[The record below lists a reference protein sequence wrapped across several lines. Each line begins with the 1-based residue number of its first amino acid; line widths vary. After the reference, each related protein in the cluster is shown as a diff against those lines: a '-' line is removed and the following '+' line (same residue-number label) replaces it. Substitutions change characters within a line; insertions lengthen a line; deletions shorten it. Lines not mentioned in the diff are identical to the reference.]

1 MSVQK
6 TYGIYIKGA
15 YAGQQAGMAQSSS
28 VISSRKL
35 LSATKAGAAVKFV
48 GENVD
53 KGAVAGVVG
62 GIVFR
67 QNAHEAAARPAAI
80 VDAVTYDAGTVVAIC
95 EEGKIVIA
103 YTSAIT
109 GDRIYAHPA
118 NGTFS
123 GTATG
128 GHVAALNVAVDRVLP
143 DLFAEVYIS
152 KANLFAA
159 AP

>member
-6 TYGIYIKGA
+6 TYSQYVNGA
-15 YAGQQAGMAQSSS
+15 YAGQQAGLAQSSS

-35 LSATKAGAAVKFV
+35 VSATKAGSAVKFV

-53 KGAVAGVVG
+53 KGAAAGVVA

-67 QNAHEAAARPAAI
+67 QNAHEASARPAAI
-80 VDAVTYDAGTVVAIC
+80 VDAVTYEAGTVVAIC
-95 EEGKIVIA
+95 EEGKIVVA
-103 YTSAIT
+103 YTGAIT

-123 GTATG
+123 GTTAG
-128 GHVAALNVAVDRVLP
+128 GHVAALNVVVDRVL
-143 DLFAEVYIS
+143 LNQFAEVYIS